1 MSSMIDQNLKI
12 SIFGESH
19 SAQIGVVI
27 DNLPAGIPI
36 DMDKVGAFMARR
48 APKKETCAT
57 ARREAD
63 IPQVVSGPI
72 SRSGDLLHQMNRV
85 HRYDC
90 AMVSQGL
97 RQMLWGYFK
106 KMVISENAA
115 AILKLAFSSPGS
127 YNGFQLLVSALLYAC
142 LLYTS
147 RCV

>member
-48 APKKETCAT
+48 APKKETYST

-63 IPQVVSGPI
+63 IPQVVSGLFEGHTTGTPLCPRPGQDTPTTPVI
-72 SRSGDLLHQMNRV
+72 
-85 HRYDC
+85 C
-90 AMVSQGL
+90 AITARMTTG
-97 RQMLWGYFK
+97 
-106 KMVISENAA
+106 AA
-115 AILKLAFSSPGS
+115 DTFPAG
-127 YNGFQLLVSALLYAC
+127 
-142 LLYTS
+142 
-147 RCV
+147 